1 MAKKDNYIANASII
15 HIGLSFKSYDG
26 KKLNNRFMCV
36 FSIENNDLILMPMSS
51 FHSEEAKK
59 QKLRISA
66 NFEYLKIHG
75 NTRDGYIKYDQLY
88 YLNKEEFNNFDELQA
103 YRRMNE
109 KHFEKLQ
116 NHVKNLQ
123 KNHIKFLKKRIVFED
138 LFVFNEKE
146 QCSDS
151 ILTKEKL
158 LIMQKNMQKIRKYE
172 KALKKSQQV
181 AQEVDEDNNEFDDYE
196 H

>member
-1 MAKKDNYIANASII
+1 
-15 HIGLSFKSYDG
+15 
-26 KKLNNRFMCV
+26 
-36 FSIENNDLILMPMSS
+36 
-51 FHSEEAKK
+51 
-59 QKLRISA
+59 
-66 NFEYLKIHG
+66 
-75 NTRDGYIKYDQLY
+75 LY

-181 AQEVDEDNNEFDDYE
+181 AQELDEDNNEFDDYE
-196 H
+196 R